1 MVDFGIPVKVGG
13 VWVKPGELIH
23 GDQHG
28 VLTLPEEIAPGIPGA
43 IAKVEAMERR
53 IISTCQAPEFTA
65 EKLKAVYKEIR
76 PGTY

>member
-1 MVDFGIPVKVGG
+1 
-13 VWVKPGELIH
+13 
-23 GDQHG
+23 
-28 VLTLPEEIAPGIPGA
+28 
-43 IAKVEAMERR
+43 MERR